1 MFIDTHL
8 HLIDQSRLAYPW
20 LSGAGDL
27 NRDFT
32 YPEYAQ
38 EAKRL
43 GIGAALHMEVDVATS
58 DIEVETE
65 MVRSLA
71 QTEGDLIAGVIAA
84 CRPEEIGFAAYL
96 EKCQA
101 DPFVK
106 GFRRVLHV
114 VPDDISEQALFRDNL
129 KRMAGGRLTF
139 DICMLARQQPLAV
152 RLIDSAPDVHF
163 VLDHCG
169 VPDIASDPASGGL
182 DGWKHGIAE
191 IAQRPNVTA
200 KVSGIV
206 AYADPQRWTVETIR
220 PYAEHI
226 VSCFGWDRVVWGSD
240 WPVCT
245 KGGGLS
251 TWVGATQAIF
261 GACSA
266 DEREKLYRANAK
278 RIWNV

>member
-43 GIGAALHMEVDVATS
+43 GIEAALHMEVDVATS

-65 MVRSLA
+65 MVRGLA
-71 QTEGDLIAGVIAA
+71 AAQGDLIAGVIAA
-84 CRPEEIGFAAYL
+84 CRPEETGFAAYL
-96 EKCQA
+96 EKCEA

-114 VPDDISEQALFRDNL
+114 VPDDISEQTLFRDNL
-129 KRMAGGRLTF
+129 RRMAGSRLTF
-139 DICMLARQQPLAV
+139 DICMLARQQPLALA
-152 RLIDSAPDVHF
+152 LIDSAPDVRF

-169 VPDIASDPASGGL
+169 VPDIVSGEL
-182 DGWKHGIAE
+182 DTWKRGISE
-191 IAQRPNVTA
+191 IARRPNVMA

-206 AYADPQRWTVETIR
+206 AYADPQSWTVETIR

-226 VSCFGWDRVVWGSD
+226 VASFGWDRVVWGSD

-251 TWVGATQAIF
+251 TWVAATQAIF
-261 GACSA
+261 GPCTQ
-266 DEREKLYRANAK
+266 DEREKLYRSNA
-278 RIWNV
+278 RRMWNL

>member
-8 HLIDQSRLAYPW
+8 HLIDQSKLAYPW
-20 LSGAGDL
+20 LSGAGELD
-27 NRDFT
+27 RDFT
-32 YPEYAQ
+32 YAEYAL

-43 GIGAALHMEVDVATS
+43 GIEAAVHMEVDVATS

-71 QTEGDLIAGVIAA
+71 VSQGGMIQGVIAA
-84 CRPEEIGFAAYL
+84 CRPEEVGFAAYL
-96 EKCQA
+96 ERCEA

-129 KRMAGGRLTF
+129 KRMAGSRLTF
-139 DICMLARQQPLAV
+139 DICMLARQQPLAMA
-152 RLIDSAPDVHF
+152 LIDSAPDVRF

-169 VPDIASDPASGGL
+169 VPDIISGQY
-182 DGWKHGIAE
+182 DSWKRGISE
-191 IAQRPNVTA
+191 IARRPNVTA

-206 AYADPQRWTVETIR
+206 AYADPQAWTVETIR

-226 VSCFGWDRVVWGSD
+226 VSAFGWDRVLWGSD

-245 KGGGLS
+245 RGGGLS

-261 GACSA
+261 GACTA
-266 DEREKLYRANAK
+266 EEREKLYRANAK
-278 RIWNV
+278 RFWNL

>member
-20 LSGAGDL
+20 LSGASDL

-43 GIGAALHMEVDVATS
+43 GIEAALHMEVDVATS

-71 QTEGDLIAGVIAA
+71 ETQGDLIRGVIAA
-84 CRPEEIGFAAYL
+84 CRPEEIGFADYL
-96 EKCQA
+96 EKCEA

-106 GFRRVLHV
+106 GLRRVLHV

-129 KRMAGGRLTF
+129 KRMGGSRLTF
-139 DICMLARQQPLAV
+139 DICMLERQQPQAIALV
-152 RLIDSAPDVHF
+152 DSAPDVRF

-169 VPDIASDPASGGL
+169 VPDIVSGAL
-182 DGWKHGIAE
+182 DRWKKGIAE
-191 IAQRPNVTA
+191 IARRPNVIA
-200 KVSGIV
+200 KISGVV
-206 AYADPQRWTVETIR
+206 AYADPRSWTVETIR
-220 PYAEHI
+220 PYVEHI
-226 VSCFGWDRVVWGSD
+226 VSSFGWDRVVWGSD

-261 GACSA
+261 GPCSA

-278 RIWNV
+278 RVWKI